1 MCYGEISGIDRDY
14 HDYPESTIAQKVI
27 FESSLWILSIWAYFQ
42 LEMRNYLKTI
52 WSNYSIPG
60 GICDQLWIIEVFSSR
75 KNSSVSHYAI
85 FCVQNHRFLKLCLK
99 LSQNYLKTIS
109 KLSKTISKLSQ
120 RSQEPTI
127 PTLVAPTIHR
137 GLWECSEMGKIR
149 SVNVLDSKS

>member
-52 WSNYSIPG
+52 SRSNYSIPG

-109 KLSKTISKLSQ
+109 TVSGTNYSNLGGAYDPSWTVGVF
-120 RSQEPTI
+120 RD
-127 PTLVAPTIHR
+127 
-137 GLWECSEMGKIR
+137 GKIR

>member
-1 MCYGEISGIDRDY
+1 MCYGEISGIERSY

-52 WSNYSIPG
+52 SRSNYSIPG

-75 KNSSVSHYAI
+75 KNTLLEYAI

-109 KLSKTISKLSQ
+109 KLSQNYLN
-120 RSQEPTI
+120 
-127 PTLVAPTIHR
+127 
-137 GLWECSEMGKIR
+137 GLRNQLFQPWWRIR
-149 SVNVLDSKS
+149 SIVDCGSVQRWEKYVLSMF